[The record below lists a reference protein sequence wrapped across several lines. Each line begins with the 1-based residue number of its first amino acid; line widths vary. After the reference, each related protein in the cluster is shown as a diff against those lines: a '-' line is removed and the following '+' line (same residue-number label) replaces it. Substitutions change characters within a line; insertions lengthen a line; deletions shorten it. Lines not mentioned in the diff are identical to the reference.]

1 MPRTFWSCPE
11 RSALR
16 AFECHE
22 PQALIKSIWKV
33 AGYPPQL
40 ALPNEPESEQMP
52 SVGDAEQEVVA
63 PAPRR
68 GKRKPLSGDL
78 PRIEL
83 IHELTCA
90 CGCRS
95 M

>member
-1 MPRTFWSCPE
+1 
-11 RSALR
+11 
-16 AFECHE
+16 
-22 PQALIKSIWKV
+22 
-33 AGYPPQL
+33 
-40 ALPNEPESEQMP
+40 MP